1 MLGLYI
7 LLTILYIFIG
17 LVTTVLYTEHHPKS
31 SVSKACALLL
41 FWPIVFIRY
50 IFTFFKLAFKGLKEW
65 FE

>member
-1 MLGLYI
+1 MLGYT
-7 LLTILYIFIG
+7 LLTILYIIIGFIAAM
-17 LVTTVLYTEHHPKS
+17 LYTEHSPKS
-31 SVSKACALLL
+31 TVNKAFALLL